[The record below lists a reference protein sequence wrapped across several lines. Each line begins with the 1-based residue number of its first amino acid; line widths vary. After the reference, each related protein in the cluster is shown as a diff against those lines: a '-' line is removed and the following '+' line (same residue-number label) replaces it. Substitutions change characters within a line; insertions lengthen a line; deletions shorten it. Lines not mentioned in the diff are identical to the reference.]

1 MKKSILA
8 ASVGT
13 VALAGLAWAAAG
25 GMGFGN
31 FGGNG
36 GGAVLLPASSQG
48 DAAPVVRATAAAPAE
63 GFQLAADGKHIVD
76 AYICKFNAGSVGRG
90 NERAEANRAASAAG
104 GRIGHVYDVALQGFS
119 IHASARGVEMMA
131 RNNPRIDYSSRIR

>member
-36 GGAVLLPASSQG
+36 GGAVLLPASSQS
-48 DAAPVVRATAAAPAE
+48 ASAASAPVVHR
-63 GFQLAADGKHIVD
+63 QDSD
-76 AYICKFNAGSVGRG
+76 CR
-90 NERAEANRAASAAG
+90 
-104 GRIGHVYDVALQGFS
+104 
-119 IHASARGVEMMA
+119 
-131 RNNPRIDYSSRIR
+131 